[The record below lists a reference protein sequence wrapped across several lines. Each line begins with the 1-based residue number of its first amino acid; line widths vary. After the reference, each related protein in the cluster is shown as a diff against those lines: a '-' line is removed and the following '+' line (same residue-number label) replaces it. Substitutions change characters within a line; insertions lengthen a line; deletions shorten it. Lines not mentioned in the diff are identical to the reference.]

1 MLSKDFKEFI
11 ELLNKHKVRYLVVG
25 GYAVAFHGYPRY
37 TKDFDVWID
46 LSYENAKAV
55 VNALDEFGFGSL
67 GLKID
72 DFLEKDQVI
81 QLGYPPNRIDI
92 LTTLREIEFEDC
104 YNNRVTVD
112 IDGID
117 IVFIDIENLKR
128 NKRSTGRSQDLA
140 DAEHLEAG

>member
-11 ELLNKHKVRYLVVG
+11 ELLNNYKVRYLVVG

-37 TKDFDVWID
+37 TKNFDVWID

-55 VNALDEFGFGSL
+55 MNALDEFGFGSL
-67 GLKID
+67 GLKTD